1 MTEKREADLL
11 TSVFC
16 KALEK
21 VGGVAVPCGTQEQM
35 ASYLASTVR
44 GPLLLPPAPSLR
56 PLDLA
61 TRLRAAGIEVVDQE
75 FRRHA
80 PAAGAGLTGANFAIA
95 ATGTVVLESTDEAL
109 RLATTLPPVHFVLL
123 DPRKIVADS
132 AAAVPLLRRFHER
145 LPQAFLAYITG
156 PSRTADI
163 ERVLTIG
170 VHGPKEL
177 HVLLCEGLSEDF
189 MES

>member
-1 MTEKREADLL
+1 MTDL
-11 TSVFC
+11 FC
-16 KALEK
+16 KAIEK
-21 VGGVAVPCGTQEQM
+21 VGGIVIPCPSLQQVAG
-35 ASYLASTVR
+35 YLAATVR
-44 GPLLLPPAPSLR
+44 GPLLLPPSSSLQR
-56 PLDLA
+56 LDLA
-61 TRLRAAGIEVVDQE
+61 PRLRAAGVEVVDRD

-80 PAAGAGLTGANFAIA
+80 AAASAGLTGANFAIA

-132 AAAVPLLRRFHER
+132 TAAVPLLRRFHER

-177 HVLLCEGLSEDF
+177 HVLLCEGMSEDS